1 MTRAHRLE
9 RVHAI
14 PTLLHRHSTDLEFAL
29 HHMNNTV
36 LARHAI
42 ALVADI
48 PNRRNKKFRLRP
60 AIDQRLQ
67 ALAELY
73 ECSSWKLYAAIL
85 LLAAWD
91 PVAPTAPQRDIALP
105 RLPETTILASG
116 TGSVPARV

>member
-1 MTRAHRLE
+1 MTREHRLE

-42 ALVADI
+42 ALVARI
-48 PNRRNKKFRLRP
+48 PNRRNKKFRLLP

-67 ALAELY
+67 ELAEFY
-73 ECSSWKLYAAIL
+73 DCCSWELYAAIL

-91 PVAPTAPQRDIALP
+91 PVAPTAPQRDTALP
-105 RLPETTILASG
+105 RLPEATALASDAA
-116 TGSVPARV
+116 SVPARV